1 MRAAIIFHVFR
12 GELNFEFMKILTDAL
27 CGYSRTEFSGPEGLK
42 NRCLRDCL
50 TQLQGRK
57 ERRRVEP
64 ESDIICGRD
73 SLFWSEEN
81 NSTLE
86 GNAGQSRP
94 TWGKLEHAGRTPAA
108 EQGGSQWRGR
118 IVGVASGVANQIV
131 GVVNKK
137 EKLNQWKQQAA
148 NFLANCVQDKNT
160 GTKMFLHTS

>member
-1 MRAAIIFHVFR
+1 MD
-12 GELNFEFMKILTDAL
+12 GIL
-27 CGYSRTEFSGPEGLK
+27 C
-42 NRCLRDCL
+42 
-50 TQLQGRK
+50 
-57 ERRRVEP
+57 
-64 ESDIICGRD
+64 
-73 SLFWSEEN
+73 FWSEEN

-86 GNAGQSRP
+86 GNAGQSRR

>member
-1 MRAAIIFHVFR
+1 MHYVATAGPSLVDQRDWRIAVYATVSHNFRAGR
-12 GELNFEFMKILTDAL
+12 KEGELNLNLTSSVDGIL
-27 CGYSRTEFSGPEGLK
+27 C
-42 NRCLRDCL
+42 
-50 TQLQGRK
+50 
-57 ERRRVEP
+57 
-64 ESDIICGRD
+64 
-73 SLFWSEEN
+73 FWSEEN

-86 GNAGQSRP
+86 GNAGQSRR
-94 TWGKLEHAGRTPAA
+94 TWGKLEHAGRTPAT

-160 GTKMFLHTS
+160 GTKMFLHTSLSQYIVFFTANI

>member
-1 MRAAIIFHVFR
+1 MHYVATA
-12 GELNFEFMKILTDAL
+12 
-27 CGYSRTEFSGPEGLK
+27 GPSLVDQ
-42 NRCLRDCL
+42 RDWRIAVYATVSL
-50 TQLQGRK
+50 QLQGRK

-160 GTKMFLHTS
+160 GTKMFLHTSLSQYIVFFTANI